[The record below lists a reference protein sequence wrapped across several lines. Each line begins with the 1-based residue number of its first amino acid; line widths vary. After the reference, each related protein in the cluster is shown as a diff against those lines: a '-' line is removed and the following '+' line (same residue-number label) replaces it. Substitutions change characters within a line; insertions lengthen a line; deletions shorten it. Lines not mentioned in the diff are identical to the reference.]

1 MNRWDRLDYA
11 KAQTK
16 QPWYNFNAWM
26 YHNEYTFHVHA
37 WKVLGKYLDDGGGT
51 LFELAYRAQDATVTA
66 NKPFQDFEDSPNWK
80 GVLRIIAYFLEGLF
94 GF

>member
-11 KAQTK
+11 KAQT
-16 QPWYNFNAWM
+16 
-26 YHNEYTFHVHA
+26 
-37 WKVLGKYLDDGGGT
+37 YLDDGGGA